1 MKRLDIEQLLQWTY
15 LDELCKGGDGPSN
28 NQWDLVMLLGARAER
43 PESRL
48 PAYFGG
54 PHPDA
59 IAIHHAVQQLPAPA
73 PALILKHAT
82 LQTRPD
88 WLPGPIRVLPTY
100 GPHRKLP
107 QVVGECRGKNKYT
120 LGSYC
125 PLRWV
130 PSAAEIN
137 AARLEWQCW
146 WGALFVLS
154 ASLRL
159 SEHVV
164 TGPAALVSPWLAG
177 PLKISRV
184 LQSQRAR

>member
-1 MKRLDIEQLLQWTY
+1 MKRHDIEQLLQWTY
-15 LDELCKGGDGPSN
+15 LEELCKGGEGSSGP
-28 NQWDLVMLLGARAER
+28 QWDLVMLLGARAER

-59 IAIHHAVQQLPAPA
+59 IAIHRAVQQLPSPA

-88 WLPGPIRVLPTY
+88 WLPGPIRVVGIFK
-100 GPHRKLP
+100 GPRAHI
-107 QVVGECRGKNKYT
+107 VGECRGHNKYT
-120 LGSYC
+120 TGSYC

-130 PSAAEIN
+130 PTAADIN
-137 AARLEWQCW
+137 AARLEWRCW
-146 WGALFVLS
+146 WEALVILRM
-154 ASLRL
+154 LRL

-164 TGPAALVSPWLAG
+164 TGPAAPMSPWLNPPAKVG
-177 PLKISRV
+177 RV
-184 LQSQRAR
+184 LQSQRQA

>member
-1 MKRLDIEQLLQWTY
+1 MRSLDIEKLLQWAY
-15 LDELCKGGDGPSN
+15 LDELCKGGDTSTN
-28 NQWDLVMLLGARAER
+28 NQWDMVMLMGARGER
-43 PESRL
+43 RDDLL
-48 PAYFGG
+48 PAWFGEA
-54 PHPDA
+54 HRDA
-59 IAIHHAVQQLPAPA
+59 ITVHRAVQQLPPPA

-82 LQTRPD
+82 LQTQPD
-88 WLPGPIRVLPTY
+88 WLPGPIRVGPTY

-107 QVVGECRGKNKYT
+107 RVVGECRGHNKYT

-130 PSAAEIN
+130 PSLAEIN

-184 LQSQRAR
+184 LQSQRAT